1 MSRIVYIRE
10 EAYVALSTIADC
22 YECSEAWLREVYDIG
37 LLGAGET
44 RDELTLVR
52 ADAMD
57 RVARILRLS
66 TVHGLELDVIVHLL
80 D

>member
-1 MSRIVYIRE
+1 MSRIVYIRD
-10 EAYVALSTIADC
+10 EAYVTLSTIADC
-22 YECSEAWLREVYDIG
+22 YERSETWVREVYDVG
-37 LLGAGET
+37 LLGTGEIC
-44 RDELTLVR
+44 DELTLVR

>member
-22 YECSEAWLREVYDIG
+22 YECSEAWVREVYDVG
-37 LLGAGET
+37 LLGTGEI

-66 TVHGLELDVIVHLL
+66 AVHGLELDVIVHLL

>member
-10 EAYVALSTIADC
+10 EAYVTLSTIADC
-22 YECSEAWLREVYDIG
+22 YECSETWVREVYDVG
-37 LLGAGET
+37 LLGTGEI

-66 TVHGLELDVIVHLL
+66 TMHGLELEVIVHLL

>member
-10 EAYVALSTIADC
+10 EAYITLATIAEC
-22 YECSEAWLREVYDIG
+22 YECSEAWLREIYDVG
-37 LLGAGET
+37 LLGTGEI

-52 ADAMD
+52 AESMD
-57 RVARILRLS
+57 RVAWILRLS
-66 TVHGLELDVIVHLL
+66 TVHGLELDVILHLL

>member
-10 EAYVALSTIADC
+10 EAYVTLSTIADC
-22 YECSEAWLREVYDIG
+22 YECSEAWVREVYDVG
-37 LLGAGET
+37 LLGTGEI

-52 ADAMD
+52 ADAID
-57 RVARILRLS
+57 LVARILRLS

>member
-1 MSRIVYIRE
+1 MSRVVYIRE
-10 EAYVALSTIADC
+10 EAYVTLSTIADC
-22 YECSEAWLREVYDIG
+22 YECSEAWVREVYDVG
-37 LLGAGET
+37 LLGTGEI
-44 RDELTLVR
+44 RDERTLVR

>member
-22 YECSEAWLREVYDIG
+22 YDCSEAWVREIYEVG
-37 LLGAGET
+37 LLGAGEVL
-44 RDELTLVR
+44 DEITWVP
-52 ADAMD
+52 AEGMD
-57 RVARILRLS
+57 RVAIILRLS
-66 TVHGLELDVIVHLL
+66 TVYGLDLDVITQLL

>member
-1 MSRIVYIRE
+1 MSRIVYIHE
-10 EAYVALSTIADC
+10 EAYVTLSTIADC
-22 YECSEAWLREVYDIG
+22 YECSETWVREVYDVG
-37 LLGAGET
+37 LLGTGEI

>member
-10 EAYVALSTIADC
+10 EAYVTLGTIAEC
-22 YECSEAWLREVYDIG
+22 YECSETWVREVYDVG

-44 RDELTLVR
+44 LEELTWVPAQAL
-52 ADAMD
+52 D

-66 TVHGLELDVIVHLL
+66 TVHGLELDVIARLL

>member
-10 EAYVALSTIADC
+10 EAYVTLSTIADC
-22 YECSEAWLREVYDIG
+22 YECSETWVRQVYDVG
-37 LLGAGET
+37 LLGTGEIC
-44 RDELTLVR
+44 DELTLVR

>member
-1 MSRIVYIRE
+1 MSRIVYIHE
-10 EAYVALSTIADC
+10 EAYVTLSTIADC
-22 YECSEAWLREVYDIG
+22 YECSETWVREVYDVG
-37 LLGAGET
+37 LLGTGEI

-52 ADAMD
+52 ADAID

-66 TVHGLELDVIVHLL
+66 TVHGLELEVIVHLL